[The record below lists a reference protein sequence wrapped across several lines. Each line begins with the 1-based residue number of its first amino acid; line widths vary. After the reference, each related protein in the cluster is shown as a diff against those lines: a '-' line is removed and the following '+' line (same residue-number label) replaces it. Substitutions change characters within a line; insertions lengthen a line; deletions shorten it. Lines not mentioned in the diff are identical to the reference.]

1 VKKPV
6 ANLSASVRQRL
17 LNLATER
24 KEDFGLVLTRYGLER
39 FLYRLSVSPHRDSF
53 VLKGALLL
61 QLWTAETYRP
71 TRDLD
76 LLRRGVSNTSYRK
89 IFSEVCS
96 QKVADDGLTFLPDTI
111 RVERI
116 RDDEA
121 YEGVRV
127 RVEARLGKVRVALQ
141 IDVGLGDAIVPG
153 PEELEYPTLL
163 KFPAPRLHSYSKESV
178 VAEKFEAIVKL
189 GMANSRMKDFYDL
202 WVLAQRFE
210 FRSIT
215 LAAAI
220 RATFERRR
228 TTLPSSSPLA
238 LRPDFYDLPT
248 KQTQWRAFLRK
259 SGLRGDS
266 SLQKIILIIEM
277 FVMPVVE
284 GVLKNDIEAKVWPAG
299 GLWKTGGKL

>member
-1 VKKPV
+1 MVVYTVTSTAP
-6 ANLSASVRQRL
+6 
-17 LNLATER
+17 
-24 KEDFGLVLTRYGLER
+24 DFGLVVMRYGLER
-39 FLYRLSVSPHRDSF
+39 FLYRLSISPHRDSF

-76 LLRRGVSNTSYRK
+76 LLGRGMSNTSYRK
-89 IFSEVCS
+89 IFSDVCS
-96 QKVADDGLTFLPDTI
+96 QEVDDDGLTFLPDTI

-116 RDDEA
+116 REA

-127 RVEARLGKVRVALQ
+127 RLEARLGKVRVALQ
-141 IDVGLGDAIVPG
+141 VDVGLGDTIVPAS
-153 PEELEYPTLL
+153 EELEYPTLL
-163 KFPAPRLHSYSKESV
+163 KFPAPKLHAYSKESV
-178 VAEKFEAIVKL
+178 VAGKFEAMVKL
-189 GMANSRMKDFYDL
+189 GIANSRMKDFYDL

-220 RATFERRR
+220 RATFERRG
-228 TTLPSSSPLA
+228 TTRPASSPLA

-284 GVLKNDIEAKVWPAG
+284 SILKNDIEAKVWPAG
-299 GLWKTGGKL
+299 GPWKTGEKL

>member
-1 VKKPV
+1 
-6 ANLSASVRQRL
+6 L

-53 VLKGALLL
+53 VLKGAMLL
-61 QLWTAETYRP
+61 QLWTAEMYRP

-76 LLRRGVSNTSYRK
+76 LLGRGVSNTSYRK

-96 QKVADDGLTFLPDTI
+96 QEVEDDGLTFLPDTI

-127 RVEARLGKVRVALQ
+127 RLEARLGKVRIALQ
-141 IDVGLGDAIVPG
+141 IDVSLGDAIVPAS
-153 PEELEYPTLL
+153 EELEYPTLL
-163 KFPAPRLHSYSKESV
+163 KFPAPKLHAYSKESV
-178 VAEKFEAIVKL
+178 VAEKFEAMVKL
-189 GMANSRMKDFYDL
+189 GVANSRMKDFYDL

-210 FRSIT
+210 FDSAT

-220 RATFERRR
+220 QATFKTRR
-228 TTLPSSSPLA
+228 TTLPASPLA
-238 LRPDFYDLPT
+238 LQADFYELPA

-259 SGLRGDS
+259 SGLKAES
-266 SLQKIILIIEM
+266 SLEGIIEVIRE
-277 FVMPVVE
+277 FVMPVLD
-284 GVLKNDIEAKVWPAG
+284 GILKGNAEKKLWQPG
-299 GLWKTGGKL
+299 GPWRKDRKL